1 MLHGGVPGA
10 IPSPERR
17 VCLLLPPTLLL
28 KLPWVVLSENISQ
41 RILQAS
47 TISGESHSSEAH
59 THTWDAFSGAVT
71 FVRNAFL
78 LLSIQEAPTHPSG
91 PHSDDTSSE
100 KPSVISLGRGHGLLG
115 LFQLGLFSLGA
126 GHRFTRYGPNLA
138 CPLVW

>member
-28 KLPWVVLSENISQ
+28 KLPWVVLSESISQ
-41 RILQAS
+41 RIVQAS

-59 THTWDAFSGAVT
+59 THGMLSQAQLPLSEMPFSCFSV
-71 FVRNAFL
+71 
-78 LLSIQEAPTHPSG
+78 QQAPTHPSG
-91 PHSDDTSSE
+91 PHADDTSSE
-100 KPSVISLGRGHGLLG
+100 KPPVISLGRGHGLLG

-126 GHRFTRYGPNLA
+126 GHRFAHYGPDLA